1 MTLVACAETSGAI
14 KRTICLGGLVM
25 VCLLAA
31 RAHAQD
37 SDPVSTATFVCAD
50 DKSIVAKFYA
60 DEVALTLSDGRG
72 LALPQ
77 VISGSGARYANG
89 DESIVFWNKGNTAF
103 LTEGSDDNM
112 TYKDCVA
119 D

>member
-1 MTLVACAETSGAI
+1 MKRAI
-14 KRTICLGGLVM
+14 GLGSLLIAY
-25 VCLLAA
+25 LLAA
-31 RAHAQD
+31 GAHAQD
-37 SDPVSTATFVCAD
+37 QDPIATATFVCAD
-50 DKSIVAKFYA
+50 EKSIVAKFYP

-103 LTEGSDDNM
+103 LTEGSDENM

>member
-1 MTLVACAETSGAI
+1 MRKAI
-14 KRTICLGGLVM
+14 
-25 VCLLAA
+25 LLAGLGIA
-31 RAHAQD
+31 GLLASAAQAQD
-37 SDPVSTATFVCAD
+37 EEPVNTATFVCAD
-50 DKSIVAKFYA
+50 EKSIVAKFYP
-60 DEVALTLSDGRG
+60 DEVALTLKDGRS

-103 LTEGSDDNM
+103 LTEGSDDNV

>member
-1 MTLVACAETSGAI
+1 M
-14 KRTICLGGLVM
+14 KRVVVLGSLAAG
-25 VCLLAA
+25 CLLAA
-31 RAHAQD
+31 GAHAQD
-37 SDPVSTATFVCAD
+37 QDPIATATFVCAD
-50 DKSIVAKFYA
+50 DKSIVAKFYP
-60 DEVALTLSDGRG
+60 DEVALTLSDGRE

-77 VISGSGARYANG
+77 VISGSGARYANE

>member
-1 MTLVACAETSGAI
+1 MTKTKVNRARSLAGLGIAGLLVFPAFAEEPIA
-14 KRTICLGGLVM
+14 
-25 VCLLAA
+25 
-31 RAHAQD
+31 
-37 SDPVSTATFVCAD
+37 TATFVCAA
-50 DKSIVAKFYA
+50 DKAIVAKFYP
-60 DEVALTLSDGRG
+60 DEVALTLNDGRD

-77 VISGSGARYANG
+77 VISGSGARYANA

-103 LTEGSDDNM
+103 LTEGADDNI

>member
-1 MTLVACAETSGAI
+1 MTMRNNALSLAGLGIAGLLTAPVLAEEPIA
-14 KRTICLGGLVM
+14 
-25 VCLLAA
+25 
-31 RAHAQD
+31 
-37 SDPVSTATFVCAD
+37 TATFVCAE
-50 DKSIVAKFYA
+50 DKSIVAKFYP
-60 DEVALTLSDGRG
+60 DEVALTLNDGRD

-77 VISGSGARYANG
+77 VISGSGARYANA

-103 LTEGSDDNM
+103 LTEGTDDNV

>member
-1 MTLVACAETSGAI
+1 MKRAI
-14 KRTICLGGLVM
+14 WLGGLVM
-25 VCLLAA
+25 ACLLAGPV
-31 RAHAQD
+31 HAQD
-37 SDPVSTATFVCAD
+37 QDPVSTVTFVCAE
-50 DKSIVAKFYA
+50 DKSIVAKFYP
-60 DEVALTLSDGRG
+60 DEVALTLSDGHG
-72 LALPQ
+72 LVLPQ

-89 DESIVFWNKGNTAF
+89 DESTVFWNKGNTAF

>member
-1 MTLVACAETSGAI
+1 MTMRNNALSLAGLGIAGLLTAPVLAEEPIA
-14 KRTICLGGLVM
+14 
-25 VCLLAA
+25 
-31 RAHAQD
+31 
-37 SDPVSTATFVCAD
+37 TATFVCAE
-50 DKSIVAKFYA
+50 DKSIVAKFYP
-60 DEVALTLSDGRG
+60 DEVALTLNDGRD

-77 VISGSGARYANG
+77 VISGSGARYANA

-103 LTEGSDDNM
+103 LTEGTDDKV

>member
-1 MTLVACAETSGAI
+1 MTMMNKAMSLAGLGIAGLLVFPAFAEEPIA
-14 KRTICLGGLVM
+14 
-25 VCLLAA
+25 
-31 RAHAQD
+31 
-37 SDPVSTATFVCAD
+37 TATFVCEA
-50 DKSIVAKFYA
+50 DKSIVAKFYP
-60 DEVALTLSDGRG
+60 DEVALTLKDGRS

-77 VISGSGARYANG
+77 VISGSGARYANA

-103 LTEGSDDNM
+103 LTEGSDDNV